1 MDTGLLF
8 GFFLVI
14 VLLFCLIT
22 LARAARI
29 VRQYE
34 KGLVMRLGKFHAM
47 TPSGLTFIVPFI
59 DDLIRVDMREQVIS
73 VPPQKLITKDNV
85 TVEVDAVVYYK
96 VVDPV
101 KSQFEVQDFGYA
113 CTTLAQTNLRNLIGD
128 RTLDET
134 LVARDMINTNLRH
147 VLDEA
152 TNNWGVKATRVE
164 VQKIDPPRDITEAM
178 SRQMKAERDKRAAV
192 LEADGVKQSQ
202 ILQAEGFKQSEILKA
217 EGDAQARITR
227 ANAEAEAIKLVS
239 TAAET
244 FFKERAEMMRRLEV
258 LNNTL
263 AQNTKYIVPS
273 NAGLVN
279 VLGLDGMVQGAQAAS
294 AAPAS
299 TTSSGRSLQNDGL
312 MKPRPRVKRVDKHGN
327 SVRVGDRIRV
337 TGIHSKVRDTKEFK
351 TRTILKRCVGRVFP
365 FTGFKRI
372 GLSCTWAT

>member
-1 MDTGLLF
+1 MEPGAFF
-8 GFFLVI
+8 GI
-14 VLLFCLIT
+14 VLFVVLIFSLFL
-22 LARAARI
+22 LARSARI

-34 KGLVMRLGKFHAM
+34 KGLVMRLGKFHALA
-47 TPSGLTFIVPFI
+47 PSGLTLIMPII
-59 DDLIRVDMREQVIS
+59 DDLIRVDMREQVIT

-96 VVDPV
+96 VVDPM

-134 LVARDMINTNLRH
+134 LVARDMINSNLRH

-164 VQKIDPPRDITEAM
+164 VQKIEPPRDITDAM
-178 SRQMKAERDKRAAV
+178 SRQMKAEREKRAAV
-192 LEADGVKQSQ
+192 LEAEGIKQSQ
-202 ILQAEGFKQSEILKA
+202 ILQSEGKKQSEILKA

-227 ANAEAEAIKLVS
+227 ANAEAEAIKMVS

-244 FFKERAEMMRRLEV
+244 YFKERAEMMRRLEV

-273 NAGLVN
+273 NSSIVN
-279 VLGLDGMVQGAQAAS
+279 VLGLDAATTAAGAGVAATTPP
-294 AAPAS
+294 PAMP
-299 TTSSGRSLQNDGL
+299 GRSL
-312 MKPRPRVKRVDKHGN
+312 
-327 SVRVGDRIRV
+327 
-337 TGIHSKVRDTKEFK
+337 
-351 TRTILKRCVGRVFP
+351 
-365 FTGFKRI
+365 
-372 GLSCTWAT
+372 